1 MWEAIACSYTMTP
14 GGNERKTELIVN
26 NKEVYKKMKNIADN
40 EGMKKFSYYKI
51 AKESIGF

>member
-1 MWEAIACSYTMTP
+1 MFLYNDSPEEMK
-14 GGNERKTELIVN
+14 EKTELIVN